1 MREVA
6 KRHCGKHNRQPRGWS
21 SICRQ
26 ILLTLLLSRDERG
39 DNLVL
44 LSVAQPKGVGRAR
57 ASVSEP
63 LRMYAMMEI
72 ATGNERGTVPHEI
85 PVAITLI
92 AEACGLE
99 TAGLLLISS
108 CLNRLALEACASLAK
123 SNACSSVLGRLGAN
137 PARRQASVTPAPR
150 LRSWLAS

>member
-1 MREVA
+1 MA
-6 KRHCGKHNRQPRGWS
+6 WA
-21 SICRQ
+21 
-26 ILLTLLLSRDERG
+26 
-39 DNLVL
+39 L

-63 LRMYAMMEI
+63 LRTHALGKI
-72 ATGNERGTVPHEI
+72 ATGNERGTVPHGI
-85 PVAITLI
+85 PVAILPN
-92 AEACGLE
+92 AWVRDLE

-137 PARRQASVTPAPR
+137 PARRQASVTPALR